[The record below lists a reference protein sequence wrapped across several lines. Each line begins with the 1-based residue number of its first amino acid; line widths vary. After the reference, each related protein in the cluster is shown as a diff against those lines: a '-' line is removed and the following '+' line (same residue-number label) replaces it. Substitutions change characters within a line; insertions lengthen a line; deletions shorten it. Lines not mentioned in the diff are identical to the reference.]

1 MRYATHRN
9 CGIASRAASVGLLL
23 MLSST
28 LFTASPTLAQQ
39 PQVITLGTVDRNL
52 KVGESLIMDFQGIVR
67 AAIGDPSIADIAVLS
82 TTQLLVNGKAP
93 GETNLFVWD
102 KRGQFRYR
110 ILVERGPT
118 RLAAMVPDIVKQIG
132 VPGVTVYERNGYLI
146 LQGKVASPYQAKR
159 AEAIARTYSKDVEN
173 LIEVESAKAAVS
185 MEALRVAVGDKVG
198 VRALSD
204 TTILLEGTATAAEQ
218 ARLEKIIAALGREVQ
233 VINMVS
239 APAYAPR
246 QVLVSAKVV
255 DIDRSALSDLG
266 VEWGAVQR
274 TQTTGG
280 VREEQVTIRDQP
292 IFFGEA
298 GLGPFALDQA
308 GPIRRLDPLGVRL
321 SALVSQNRARVL
333 SEPRLLVVEGEKARI
348 LVGGEIPVPIAQAA
362 IGLGAITIQYK
373 EFGVKLDIKA
383 KIADDN
389 KSVDLNVAP
398 EVSQL
403 DFANAII
410 MSGFTVPA
418 FRSRRAET
426 VVHVISGGTLVI
438 GGLYQSEDSKA
449 VKKIPLL
456 GDIPVIGE
464 FFKRTSKVRRESELV
479 IFVTPEI
486 VTPEAL
492 EAAAKAALPAEREAK

>member
-1 MRYATHRN
+1 
-9 CGIASRAASVGLLL
+9 

-39 PQVITLGTVDRNL
+39 PQVVTLGTVDRNL
-52 KVGESLIMDFQGIVR
+52 KVGESLIMDFQGIAR

-82 TTQLLVNGKAP
+82 TTQLLVNGKAL

-102 KRGQFRYR
+102 KRGQYRYR
-110 ILVERGPT
+110 VLVERAAT
-118 RLAAMVPDIVKQIG
+118 RLAAMVPDIVKEIG
-132 VPGVTVYERNGYLI
+132 IPGVTVYERNGYLI
-146 LQGKVASPYQAKR
+146 LQGKATSPYQAKR

-173 LIEVESAKAAVS
+173 LIEVEAPKAAIS
-185 MEALRVAVGDKVG
+185 LETLQSAVGNKVT

-204 TTILLEGTATAAEQ
+204 TTILLEGTATAVEQ
-218 ARLEKIIAALGREVQ
+218 ARLEKIIAVLGREVQ

-255 DIDRSALSDLG
+255 DIDRSALKDLG
-266 VEWGAVQR
+266 VDWGAVQR

-280 VREEQVTIRDQP
+280 TTQLTIRDQP

-298 GLGPFALDQA
+298 GLGPFAIDQG
-308 GPIRRLDPLGVRL
+308 GPIRRLDPLGARL
-321 SALVSQNRARVL
+321 SALISQNRARVL

-362 IGLGAITIQYK
+362 VGLGAITIQYK
-373 EFGVKLDIKA
+373 EFGVKLDIKV
-383 KIADDN
+383 KIAADD
-389 KSVDLNVAP
+389 KSVDLQVAP

-426 VVHVISGGTLVI
+426 VVHVASGATLVI

-449 VKKIPLL
+449 VSKIPLL
-456 GDIPVIGE
+456 SDIPIIGE

-486 VTPEAL
+486 VTQESL